1 MTTEWYTLKV
11 HMEVKAVSAYGNN
24 ATNADKGPPTRSAI
38 TTVQEQLAAYKSID
52 YMLIPIFTILLGG
65 VVVFLVSLT
74 VGDWD
79 YWQDWR
85 DRRWWPLV
93 TPFSLIIAPAV
104 FSHFFWAKF
113 RLPIAGTAILMGYMF
128 GVWVSR
134 YMNFHVFA
142 GFPMNFTSPST
153 FIAMGILL
161 DATLALSRSYFLSGL
176 VGAFLFA
183 VVIYPLNWVT
193 MGPFHLPV
201 EYNGVLVTVADLMGY
216 MYIRTAIPEYVRIIE
231 QSTLRT
237 FGEQVA
243 PLTAVFA
250 GFITLL
256 HYYLWV
262 WIGSLLTKSRWMTKL
277 V

>member
-1 MTTEWYTLKV
+1 
-11 HMEVKAVSAYGNN
+11 MEVKAVSAYGNN
-24 ATNADKGPPTRSAI
+24 STNADKGPPTRSAI

-250 GFITLL
+250 GFVTLL